1 MPDTTPTLSVA
12 NLVLR
17 SKQQEIDALRHLA
30 HKAEWVDVI
39 GQLVQRLQ
47 RERGASCIYLASQT
61 QRFAEVRHQAV
72 NEALLHEEKLRQVF
86 SARMDP
92 AQAPRPRRCRS
103 WPGHCSGW
111 NLCLPCACRL
121 TGRP

>member
-30 HKAEWVDVI
+30 HKAEWVDAI

-72 NEALLHEEKLRQVF
+72 NEALLH
-86 SARMDP
+86 
-92 AQAPRPRRCRS
+92 
-103 WPGHCSGW
+103 
-111 NLCLPCACRL
+111 
-121 TGRP
+121 

>member
-30 HKAEWVDVI
+30 HKAEWVDAI

-86 SARMDP
+86 SEQMDP
-92 AQAPRPRRCRS
+92 AQDTSAQTLS
-103 WPGHCSGW
+103 LMAWALLGLES
-111 NLCLPCACRL
+111 LPALR
-121 TGRP
+121 